1 MFSSYVN
8 SSHVLLLLLY
18 LTYQSPDYRKRS
30 PIDGDMQK
38 VLFQPISIVPD
49 FVRKQWSHQ
58 TCNICDRLA
67 YDNDRVGNQQ
77 MYRNERR
84 VTVSLPTIRLIVW
97 LITGKVLW

>member
-8 SSHVLLLLLY
+8 SSHVLLLLLN

-67 YDNDRVGNQQ
+67 YDIHRVGNQE
-77 MYRNERR
+77 MYWNECMITISNSL
-84 VTVSLPTIRLIVW
+84 VTNR
-97 LITGKVLW
+97 